1 MVERPHYRKLFDEQ
15 LVEIDRKVV
24 HLFALVTEAIASA
37 TEALLT
43 GDHVA
48 GRVTAEQDAVV
59 DQLEQDIEELA
70 QREVLLQS
78 PLARDMRY
86 LLSVL
91 RIVPELERSGDLA
104 EHIAQRAITGL
115 GTRLTPTARGTL
127 QEMATACGDMWR
139 AAADAWAERDTDAA
153 EQLATDDDHIDALHD
168 RLIAELCQGDLELVD
183 ALQATLLARFY
194 ERLGDHAVHIT
205 ERIGYL
211 AGV

>member
-15 LVEIDRKVV
+15 LVEIDRKVI
-24 HLFALVTEAIASA
+24 HLFALVTEAVAGA

-43 GDHVA
+43 GDRVA
-48 GRVTAEQDAVV
+48 GQVTAEQDAVV
-59 DQLEQDIEELA
+59 DQLEWDIEELA